1 MPHQSPPQRTGQRY
15 ETLVCAHLRRHG
27 LRLLTRNY
35 RCRLGEIDL
44 VMRERDC
51 LVFVEVRYRALQR
64 YGGPLASVGNIK
76 QRRLIRTAQ
85 HFLLCHPQ
93 YARLCCRFDV
103 VAVSGTPPTHVD
115 IDWIRAA
122 FD

>member
-1 MPHQSPPQRTGQRY
+1 MPPQSPPQRTGHRY
-15 ETLVCAHLRRHG
+15 ETLACAHLRRHG
-27 LRLLTRNY
+27 LTLLARNY

-64 YGGPLASVGNIK
+64 YGGPLASVGSDK

-93 YARLCCRFDV
+93 CARYGCRFDV
-103 VAVSGTPPTHVD
+103 VAVSRAPTGEVA